1 MIVSTVGS
9 IQVPPT
15 HAASPRAAAVCAVS
29 PCGAGGGACPLLVCN
44 STSVNASIVCVA
56 SRRSVEHPA
65 ASATSNRAPQLARLF
80 SHTDDRSP
88 GVAASD
94 TMRRRVSVTC
104 LSTGALDANASAA
117 AVGAAAAAP
126 AISACEY
133 PASLSQTKHVVSLIA
148 RTKMKRNVPAP

>member
-1 MIVSTVGS
+1 M
-9 IQVPPT
+9 
-15 HAASPRAAAVCAVS
+15 CAVS
-29 PCGAGGGACPLLVCN
+29 PCGDGGACPPLVFK
-44 STSVNASIVCVA
+44 STSVNALIVCVA
-56 SRRSVEHPA
+56 SCRSVEHPA
-65 ASATSNRAPQLARLF
+65 ARATSNRAPQLARLF

-88 GVAASD
+88 GLAASD

-133 PASLSQTKHVVSLIA
+133 PAPL
-148 RTKMKRNVPAP
+148 